1 MQLKVQFKMFKSL
14 KVKTDK
20 NTQAFFALLKAG
32 LWESFP
38 VHGEGLKV
46 LGQAKRQS
54 RANGSS
60 GVDWEKVHQLA
71 EEQSVLGLVLA
82 GIERYKKLNIDL
94 HLNQELLL
102 QWIGEVQMLEQQ
114 NKDMNAFI
122 EKLIERM
129 RNAGIY
135 ALLLKGQGVAQC
147 YERPLWRTSGDV
159 DLFLS
164 DINYKN
170 AKSFLT
176 PLAIQIEKENGYT
189 KHIGMTIDQWEVEL
203 HGAMRGELWQSIDN
217 VLDGVQYDIFCGGN
231 VRSWLNGKT
240 QVFIPRAD
248 EDVVYVFTHILQHFY
263 MGGIGLR
270 QVCDWCR
277 LLWKF
282 KDKLDFGLL
291 ESRIRKAGVMTEWK
305 AFAALAVEYL
315 GMPAEAMAFYDASN
329 KWQKKAQKVLNLVLE
344 TGNFGHNRDMSFRNE
359 GSAIKRKTQTFRLIT
374 SDSFRQFFIFPI
386 DTVKVWF
393 IMMGMGVRALFKKN

>member
-1 MQLKVQFKMFKSL
+1 
-14 KVKTDK
+14 VKADK
-20 NTQAFFALLKAG
+20 NTKAFFALLRAG

-82 GIERYKKLNIDL
+82 GIERYKNLNIDL

-203 HGAMRGELWQSIDN
+203 HGTMRGELWQSIDN

-282 KDKLDFGLL
+282 KDKLVFGLL

-305 AFAALAVEYL
+305 VFAALAVEYL

-359 GSAIKRKTQTFRLIT
+359 DSAIKRKTQTFRLIT

-393 IMMGMGVRALFKKN
+393 IMMGMGVRALFNKN